1 MWRIWQM
8 IEPVKLLTGLYIFLG
23 LLAFMIHF
31 ILLSTE
37 RYNWIENPKPKKTA
51 ELLVPSSTP
60 AIAITAV
67 A

>member
-8 IEPVKLLTGLYIFLG
+8 VEPIKVLTGLYVFLG

-37 RYNWIENPKPKKTA
+37 RYNWIENPKPKKAA
-51 ELLVPSSTP
+51 ELVVPSSMP
-60 AIAITAV
+60 AIAITTV

>member
-8 IEPVKLLTGLYIFLG
+8 VEPIKVLTGLYIFLG

-37 RYNWIENPKPKKTA
+37 RYNWIENPKPKKAA
-51 ELLVPSSTP
+51 ELIVPAP
-60 AIAITAV
+60 ASLEALIKAA
-67 A
+67 

>member
-8 IEPVKLLTGLYIFLG
+8 VEPIKVLTGLYIFLG

-37 RYNWIENPKPKKTA
+37 RYNWIENPKPKKAA
-51 ELLVPSSTP
+51 ELIVPGSMP
-60 AIAITAV
+60 VIAIKTV

>member
-8 IEPVKLLTGLYIFLG
+8 IEPIKVLTGLYIFLG

-37 RYNWIENPKPKKTA
+37 RYNWIENPKPRKTA
-51 ELLVPSSTP
+51 ELVVPGPVAPVALT
-60 AIAITAV
+60 TA

>member
-8 IEPVKLLTGLYIFLG
+8 VEPIKVLTGLYIFLG

-37 RYNWIENPKPKKTA
+37 RYNWIENPKPKKAA
-51 ELLVPSSTP
+51 ELIVPGSMP
-60 AIAITAV
+60 MIAIKTV